1 MRRERIDI
9 IIKVLEIAKIGRN
22 KTSIVY
28 KANLNFKLAD
38 KYLELLQKYGLLENR
53 LGKYIITGKGKRFLE
68 KAQDVI
74 LSYSLPLC
82 EKTERQ

>member
-9 IIKVLEIAKIGRN
+9 IIEVLEIAKVGVN

-28 KANLNFKLAD
+28 RANLNFKVAD

-53 LGKYIITGKGKRFLE
+53 LDKYIITEKGKRFLE
-68 KAQDVI
+68 KAQDVFSSFI
-74 LSYSLPLC
+74 
-82 EKTERQ
+82 